1 MTDRETSVSIG
12 KLSAQMET
20 LTATMTTTV
29 QQFAAQSQGLVRIEA
44 QMEAVEERVSE
55 LRKSLYGQDGNEGI
69 VRKISTCEGS
79 LVAIQKE
86 IAELKEMA
94 DSFKTTIFKI
104 IVLVI
109 GSGALSGGAAA
120 KLLGAIAP

>member
-1 MTDRETSVSIG
+1 
-12 KLSAQMET
+12 
-20 LTATMTTTV
+20 MTTTV

>member
-1 MTDRETSVSIG
+1 MSQTVQSF
-12 KLSAQMET
+12 SAQSNA
-20 LTATMTTTV
+20 LT
-29 QQFAAQSQGLVRIEA
+29 RIEA
-44 QMEAVEERVSE
+44 QMEALEERVGE

-69 VRKISTCEGS
+69 VKKIAHCEGA
-79 LVAIQKE
+79 LGGIQKD
-86 IAELKEMA
+86 IQELKTMA
-94 DSFKTTIFKI
+94 DSFKQTIFKI

>member
-1 MTDRETSVSIG
+1 
-12 KLSAQMET
+12 
-20 LTATMTTTV
+20 
-29 QQFAAQSQGLVRIEA
+29 
-44 QMEAVEERVSE
+44 
-55 LRKSLYGQDGNEGI
+55 
-69 VRKISTCEGS
+69 TCEGS